1 MKRLGSG
8 FRPGQWVRLAEDV
21 TITRLVDGELEEKV
35 IPAGTVG
42 IHYPLDAGP
51 GPQKDRTYQRADHGP
66 IVRKGRPEKGS
77 QIIREHAIAHGIH
90 KADDIV
96 TPARAAALAPALAV
110 VVCGFHQV
118 DATGFQTVR
127 DVALSPAQLVPV
139 TDRALIPAPR
149 LATMDAGWTPEA

>member
-8 FRPGQWVRLAEDV
+8 FRPGQWVQLAEDV

-35 IPAGTVG
+35 LAAGTVG

-51 GPQKDRTYQRADHGP
+51 AAQKDRTYQRAGDAP
-66 IVRKGRPEKGS
+66 AKGS
-77 QIIREHAIAHGIH
+77 QIVAEHAIAHGIH
-90 KADDIV
+90 TADDTV
-96 TPARAAALAPALAV
+96 TPSRIAALASALSV

-118 DATGFQTVR
+118 DATGFETVR

-149 LATMDAGWTPEA
+149 LATMDAAWTPEA

>member
-1 MKRLGSG
+1 MKRMGSG
-8 FRPGQWVRLAEDV
+8 FRPGQWVRLAEDI
-21 TITRLVDGELEEKV
+21 TITRLVDGECEEKV
-35 IPAGTVG
+35 IPAGAVG

-51 GPQKDRTYQRADHGP
+51 TAQKDRTYQRVDAVP
-66 IVRKGRPEKGS
+66 AKGS
-77 QIIREHAIAHGIH
+77 QIIAAHAIAHGIH
-90 KADDIV
+90 TAEDTV
-96 TPARAAALAPALAV
+96 TPSRIAALASALSV

-118 DATGFQTVR
+118 DATGFETIR